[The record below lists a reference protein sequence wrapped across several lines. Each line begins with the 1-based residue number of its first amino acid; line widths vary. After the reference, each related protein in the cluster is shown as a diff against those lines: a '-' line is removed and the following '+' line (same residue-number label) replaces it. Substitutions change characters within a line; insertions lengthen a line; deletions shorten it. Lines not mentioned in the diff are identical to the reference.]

1 MVIQSPPGWGWDQL
15 KHAAHEIGSAT
26 PEEYWHNG
34 AADALAPSVRRIGMA
49 DLRDALAQGL
59 ADFQANRT
67 DVIFL
72 CVIYPVIGLILGRV
86 ASGQGLVPLLFPLA
100 SGFALIGPLAA
111 IGLNELSRRR
121 EGGAELHWIDAFGVL
136 RAPSIGSIAALGLLL
151 IALFLL
157 WLAAAQVIY
166 VATLGPEPPASL
178 AAFATDVLTTLP
190 GWIMIF
196 VGIGVGFLF
205 AVIALAISVVS
216 FPLLLDRNVGIG
228 TAIGTSVRAV
238 RTSPGTMVLW
248 GLIVA
253 TALVLG
259 SLPFFVGL
267 VIVLP
272 VLGHAT
278 WHLYRKVVPR

>member
-15 KHAAHEIGSAT
+15 QHAVHEIGSAK
-26 PEEYWHNG
+26 PEEYWHKG
-34 AADALAPSVRRIGMA
+34 AVDTVVPAVRRIGAA

-121 EGGAELHWIDAFGVL
+121 EDGAELRWVDAFGVL
-136 RAPSIGSIAALGLLL
+136 RAPSIGSIATLGLLL

-157 WLAAAQVIY
+157 WLTAAQVIY
-166 VATLGPEPPASL
+166 VATLGPEPPATV
-178 AAFATDVLTTLP
+178 AAFATEVLTTLP
-190 GWIMIF
+190 GWIMIA

-205 AVIALAISVVS
+205 AVLALAISVVS
-216 FPLLLDRNVGIG
+216 FPLLLDRNVGIA
-228 TAIGTSVRAV
+228 TAIGTSLRAV
-238 RTSPGTMVLW
+238 RESPGTMALW

-253 TALVLG
+253 AGLVLG

-267 VIVLP
+267 VVVLP